1 MNIELM
7 KMICDECG
15 CRENEYDE
23 VIGEKV
29 CQDCGLVLVTEMFE
43 ETVHILSKT
52 GELKHSSDKGHLG
65 SVISGKGSYKF
76 NKFGKNSVMPRNVQN
91 GLMHCNMVLAS
102 VAPQLELQPRVEKL
116 YLDLLS
122 KGVFGRSQ
130 YEARASAI
138 VFYALK
144 ENGTPYSF
152 KEVCAE
158 FEPNQKVVKRLVR
171 KINQIHRNSINYTPT
186 NPQFVL
192 TNLLTKII
200 DDVEFRSQCIKVLEH
215 FEAIVQGS
223 TFNKGRSYYTCIIW
237 ITSNIYVRND
247 ITKDMLSKKTGYSRW
262 VIWRQTKLILNL
274 IGLESV
280 KEVKGKELSKIGE

>member
-1 MNIELM
+1 
-7 KMICDECG
+7 MICDECG
-15 CRENEYDE
+15 CKENEYDE
-23 VIGEKV
+23 VLGEKV
-29 CQDCGLVLVTEMFE
+29 CKDCGLVLVTEMFE
-43 ETVHILSKT
+43 ETVHILNKT
-52 GELKHSSDKGHLG
+52 GELKHSSDKGQLG
-65 SVISGKGSYKF
+65 SIITGKGSYKF
-76 NKFGKNSVMPRNVQN
+76 NKFGKNSVMPKNVQN
-91 GLMHCNMVLAS
+91 GIMHCNMVLAS

-122 KGVFGRSQ
+122 KGIFGRSQ

-144 ENGTPYSF
+144 ENGTPYTF
-152 KEVCAE
+152 KEVCSE

-192 TNLLTKII
+192 TNLLTKVI
-200 DDVEFRSQCIKVLEH
+200 DDVEFRSQCLKVLEH
-215 FEAIVQGS
+215 FEVVVQSS
-223 TFNKGRSYYTCIIW
+223 TFNKGRSYYACIIW
-237 ITSNIYVRND
+237 ITSKIYVRND
-247 ITKDMLSKKTGYSRW
+247 ITKDMLSEKTGYSRW
-262 VIWRQTKLILNL
+262 VIWRQTKSILNL